1 MKKKEIAPALE
12 ALKKVKIMQIGDN
25 KLRNSVIS
33 VHIRLLCEQRNYS
46 TAVEDAR
53 KAFLSSYGDEEQEVM
68 LLDSKLRGE
77 TDRSKQNAIAN
88 EIASHA
94 EYLNAVKEFN
104 KRVGAM
110 GDEDVDAQL
119 PAEEFMKF
127 MEQDYDC
134 GVVEALF
141 PLLKY

>member
-33 VHIRLLCEQRNYS
+33 VHIRLLGEQRNYS
-46 TAVEDAR
+46 NAVEDAR

-104 KRVGAM
+104 KRVEAM
-110 GDEDVDAQL
+110 GDEEVDAQL